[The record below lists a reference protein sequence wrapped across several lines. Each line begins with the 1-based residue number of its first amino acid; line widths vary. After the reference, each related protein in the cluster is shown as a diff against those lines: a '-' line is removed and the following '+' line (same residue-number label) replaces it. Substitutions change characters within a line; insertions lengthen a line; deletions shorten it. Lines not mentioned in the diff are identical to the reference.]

1 MSPITE
7 IFGGELRS
15 AVHRQG
21 AKESA
26 IVEPFFSLQ
35 LDIQVGAE
43 RERERGGGGGGWERE
58 RENNISEW
66 GGIRCEGERGGAGE
80 RERERERDRE
90 RKKVRVQ
97 RLTSYFSLFPV

>member
-35 LDIQVGAE
+35 LDIQVGEEGE
-43 RERERGGGGGGWERE
+43 RERERES
-58 RENNISEW
+58 NIREW
-66 GGIRCEGERGGAGE
+66 GGIRCEGELERVSE
-80 RERERERDRE
+80 REREKERE
-90 RKKVRVQ
+90 RKKVRA
-97 RLTSYFSLFPV
+97 